1 MKLALHLSGPGGV
14 SETRILD
21 EDQLVIGR
29 APDCGMIL
37 VDPERTLS
45 NRHCLITRD
54 GSSWTITDTST
65 NGVFLGRSDEPLGRG
80 QSAVLAP
87 GDVAQLGAYTLAFSM
102 QPAAQAARDTEPAD
116 PFGESVGFVTP
127 HPPMAVPTGLP
138 LATVPLPFGRSAG
151 PIADP
156 AADPWLE
163 QIDSGAFGP
172 GMMPRGPGWDAPPD
186 PASLSASGLL
196 PGLGNAPDPFAG
208 IPDSEF
214 TSASE
219 HLVAPSATI
228 RMPPVTRV
236 LPLDWDQPES
246 APVTPAPV
254 APPPVARVEPPVLEP
269 TPIAL
274 VTEPPPVALL
284 TEPTPVTPLAAHVAR
299 TAPRIEGQA
308 SYAAAPVR
316 DIAPPIR
323 PGPLTNDAPARID
336 PYRDPV
342 ARTPPERA
350 DADML
355 IQAFIEGARLSPD
368 AIGDRDPMTVM
379 RNAGAIIR
387 GAIDGIRDLLSTRA
401 LVKSEL
407 RIEHTMIR
415 PTDNNT
421 LKFVPDPQSCVM
433 AMLGD
438 PPPGFMNGPS
448 CMQQSVDDVKR
459 HELAM
464 VAALSGAVDDLL
476 AQLDPERIRAEGDTD
491 TGIGTMFP
499 AARKARYWQIFERVY
514 RDLRDHQDDPAS
526 RSVLGPMASAYARQI
541 SRVS

>member
-1 MKLALHLSGPGGV
+1 MRLALHLSGPGGV

-80 QSAVLAP
+80 QSAILAP

-102 QPAAQAARDTEPAD
+102 QPAAHAARDAESAD

-127 HPPMAVPTGLP
+127 HPPMAVPAALP
-138 LATVPLPFGRSAG
+138 LASVALPFGRSAV

-214 TSASE
+214 PSVSE

-246 APVTPAPV
+246 LPV
-254 APPPVARVEPPVLEP
+254 APPPVAPVEPPVAEPAPTALVSEP
-269 TPIAL
+269 TP
-274 VTEPPPVALL
+274 T
-284 TEPTPVTPLAAHVAR
+284 TPLAAHVAR

-308 SYAAAPVR
+308 SHAAAAPPVR
-316 DIAPPIR
+316 EIAPP
-323 PGPLTNDAPARID
+323 ARMQPD
-336 PYRDPV
+336 
-342 ARTPPERA
+342 RA
-350 DADML
+350 DAEML
-355 IQAFIEGARLSPD
+355 IQAFTEGARLSPD
-368 AIGDRDPMTVM
+368 AIGDRDPLTVM
-379 RNAGAIIR
+379 RNAGAIVR

-438 PPPGFMNGPS
+438 PPPGFMNGPA

-491 TGIGTMFP
+491 SGIGTMFP